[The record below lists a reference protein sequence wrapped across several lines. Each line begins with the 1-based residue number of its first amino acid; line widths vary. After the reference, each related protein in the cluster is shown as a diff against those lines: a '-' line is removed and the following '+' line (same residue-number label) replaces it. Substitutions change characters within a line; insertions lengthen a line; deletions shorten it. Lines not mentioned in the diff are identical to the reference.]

1 MKRTIYALLA
11 VLAVTTFA
19 TSCSSSSDPS
29 APVVQMYASAD
40 ENDSYTWNFS
50 TQASDANSFTWDFG
64 DGESGEGAEISH
76 TYTKSGEYT
85 VTVTAKGDG
94 GETAD
99 SKKITVVAGIE
110 ELLTGGPDAKNG
122 KTWKLSQDNSNQ
134 NDGVYDIDGSVIQLA
149 PGGAL
154 AMFGLGDEYD
164 NEFTFFD
171 GGKYAINPM
180 NSKVLASWSYAAITG
195 TTTQFS
201 EETGLAIAT
210 FNAINNGNYTIK
222 TGDLEVEVRK
232 DVAGSIVET
241 KVFKDATWLEFSE
254 GAFFGIN
261 TFDTRVVLEEVAADK
276 IYVSILL
283 STLDPNTYPADYKK
297 PSNLYKFTFDAK

>member
-11 VLAVTTFA
+11 LLAVTTFA
-19 TSCSSSSDPS
+19 TSCSSSDPS

-64 DGESGEGAEISH
+64 DGEIGDGATATH
-76 TYTKSGEYT
+76 TYTQSGEYT

-94 GETAD
+94 GEASD
-99 SKKITVVAGIE
+99 SKKVTVVAGID
-110 ELLTGGPDAKNG
+110 ELLTGGPSATDG
-122 KTWKLSQDNSNQ
+122 KTWVLSQTSSNT
-134 NDGVYDIDGSVIQLA
+134 NDGVYDLDGKVIQLA

-171 GGKYAINPM
+171 GGKYAVAPKNG
-180 NSKVLASWSYAAITG
+180 KVLTSWSYAAVTE
-195 TTTQFS
+195 TATQFS

-210 FNAINNGNYTIK
+210 FAAINNGTYILK
-222 TGDLEVEVRK
+222 TGDLSVDVRA
-232 DVAGSIVET
+232 DVAGSVAET
-241 KVFKDATWLEFSE
+241 KTFKNATWLEFSE

-261 TFDTRVVLEEVAADK
+261 TFDTRIIIEEVSADK